1 MTMNQNSCA
10 FTGHRPKS
18 FPWKYNE
25 AAPECVL
32 LKDVLTAQIMKLAD
46 RGVTE
51 FLSGMALGV
60 DLWSAQIVLG
70 LQEKYP
76 AIRLHCILPCEG
88 QEAKWPAAAQ
98 EQYYAI
104 LKQASNVVYVSRK
117 YTSNCMLERNHYLV
131 NHASILLAVYNGTQ
145 RSGTG
150 ATVRYAQKQGRE
162 IFIIAPVSRTIT
174 HLPNEIRNKL
184 QEGRGQSMTGHCP
197 YCGNAIL
204 SKHSNFCFECGRQ
217 LREIPPEDAAVI
229 APEEERH
236 KPMPVREKVV
246 FIQSG
251 IVGQHSE

>member
-70 LQEKYP
+70 LQENYP

-88 QEAKWPAAAQ
+88 QEAK
-98 EQYYAI
+98 
-104 LKQASNVVYVSRK
+104 
-117 YTSNCMLERNHYLV
+117 
-131 NHASILLAVYNGTQ
+131 
-145 RSGTG
+145 
-150 ATVRYAQKQGRE
+150 
-162 IFIIAPVSRTIT
+162 
-174 HLPNEIRNKL
+174 
-184 QEGRGQSMTGHCP
+184 
-197 YCGNAIL
+197 
-204 SKHSNFCFECGRQ
+204 
-217 LREIPPEDAAVI
+217 
-229 APEEERH
+229 
-236 KPMPVREKVV
+236 
-246 FIQSG
+246 
-251 IVGQHSE
+251 